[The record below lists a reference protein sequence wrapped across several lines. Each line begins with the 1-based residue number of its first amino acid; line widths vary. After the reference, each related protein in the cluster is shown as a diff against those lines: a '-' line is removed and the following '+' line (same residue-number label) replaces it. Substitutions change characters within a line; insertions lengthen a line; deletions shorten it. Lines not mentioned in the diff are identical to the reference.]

1 MPSSSRPIFT
11 RVFYNSCYKN
21 ANKGYPKIRKATKL
35 RLNQKQW
42 IGPAREGHNL
52 PSRGSSDNIQQDT
65 TVVLKESVD
74 SLNNS
79 EKILNT
85 NIKTNAILCVSG
97 CILSDSVNMV
107 DNVNNVDRTGSL
119 QNACP
124 LLRPARFGFVKLGM
138 SSRYRLAD
146 CSHKL
151 PASSF
156 SDWTVRAHEFVK
168 RTGVPNYKEARIEVN
183 TNLHLQVWYSI
194 LKDYHDPQL
203 FDYLRFGFPLSVNYD
218 TFQHNS
224 EVANHA
230 SATNFSKDVNIYIQT
245 ELHHNALAGPF
256 KTMPFK
262 QLHCS
267 PLLSRPKEGDSRR
280 IIVNLSYPEANS
292 VNSNILKEVY
302 DGYNFSL
309 SYPSVDD
316 IVGHIAHS
324 NDNLLLYK
332 LDISRAFRNLRIDP
346 LDYGV
351 MGIHWDDQ
359 YFIDVSVAF
368 GFKHGS
374 AQMQRL
380 GDLIRHEMAK
390 QDFPVYPYIDDIIGI
405 QDQARAEVAFQTL
418 QNLIDN
424 LGLPINAKKLV
435 APTKSMVCMEDHV
448 YAANYPVGFLTD
460 KSIVHLEMCN
470 IWVLVWA
477 WGQPHLFLYHL
488 YILFM

>member
-79 EKILNT
+79 EKVLNT
-85 NIKTNAILCVSG
+85 DIKTNAILCANG

-146 CSHKL
+146 RSHKL

-183 TNLHLQVWYSI
+183 TNLHLQAWYSI

-218 TFQHNS
+218 TFQYNS

-230 SATNFSKDVNIYIQT
+230 SATNFPKDVNIYIQT
-245 ELHHNALAGPF
+245 ELHYNALAGPF

-292 VNSNILKEVY
+292 VNSNILKEV
-302 DGYNFSL
+302 
-309 SYPSVDD
+309 
-316 IVGHIAHS
+316 
-324 NDNLLLYK
+324 
-332 LDISRAFRNLRIDP
+332 
-346 LDYGV
+346 
-351 MGIHWDDQ
+351 
-359 YFIDVSVAF
+359 
-368 GFKHGS
+368 
-374 AQMQRL
+374 
-380 GDLIRHEMAK
+380 
-390 QDFPVYPYIDDIIGI
+390 
-405 QDQARAEVAFQTL
+405 
-418 QNLIDN
+418 
-424 LGLPINAKKLV
+424 
-435 APTKSMVCMEDHV
+435 
-448 YAANYPVGFLTD
+448 
-460 KSIVHLEMCN
+460 
-470 IWVLVWA
+470 
-477 WGQPHLFLYHL
+477 
-488 YILFM
+488 